1 MKKYF
6 LSAFALFALLTII
19 SCGEKSEQTNNTEWL
34 DAPANTVAEKK
45 EPQTVT
51 PLKIGVSTPKE
62 EKTPAPQC
70 DGGECYHY
78 DFTIGFQVAD
88 EPNTLQVDYRARA
101 FSLEKGGTKSAPEI
115 LDAKNAYSILS
126 KAKPE
131 DLEVTLEAGKI
142 TKVLLKEKW
151 EEGNKFAPSQILW
164 QKTNFN

>member
-6 LSAFALFALLTII
+6 LPVFALFVLFLAV
-19 SCGEKSEQTNNTEWL
+19 SCGNSDQTNNTEWL
-34 DAPANTVAEKK
+34 DAPATSDEKK

-51 PLKIGVSTPKE
+51 PLKIGVSAPKE

-115 LDAKNAYSILS
+115 LDAKNAYNILS
-126 KAKPE
+126 KANPE
-131 DLEVTLEAGKI
+131 DLEVTLDGGKVI
-142 TKVLLKEKW
+142 KILLKEKW
-151 EEGNKFAPSQILW
+151 EDGNKFSPAVVLW
-164 QKTNFN
+164 QKTDFN